1 METLVKY
8 IEFKRVEMRKYKLFS
23 LFRAFLQLTM
33 LFFLLLVDHQSRQFF
48 YTRLSGQT
56 IYLRQTTRPDHLSS
70 TNDQDRPDLD

>member
-8 IEFKRVEMRKYKLFS
+8 IEFNRVEMRKYKLFS

-33 LFFLLLVDHQSRQFF
+33 LFFLLLVDPAPIQAIFL
-48 YTRLSGQT
+48 YQT
-56 IYLRQTTRPDHLSS
+56 IRPDHLSS